1 MNSVIYD
8 FVREDSGIIQSIA
21 IKPKK
26 NVKVDYFDF
35 DNNSI
40 EDFLDYID
48 FMNYSTYIFVCIN
61 TSYRLQKI
69 IDFLNKNTRGTRIK
83 YQQLDD
89 FIKEHNARF
98 EKDIN
103 QLLEKE
109 KEKSNDVN
117 LRFENGYKA
126 YLTGMYPDSIPS
138 GVIKHIFLEDIS
150 YFNKLDLSVLKS
162 LSINSCIYINNDFEE
177 NIEIFAIVK
186 KITDFNKIK
195 KKFLSRE
202 EIITSLKDFVS
213 SGIVEFKE
221 SLILDYFNLLGMS
234 KLHSLTI
241 SDGAIF
247 LDCQKK
253 IKLSNKV
260 GVNKFNLQNIFSILG
275 EKLTTSKELSAVA
288 KVYPIFVAVNAS
300 FNAYPVKFI
309 TPFNRGKY
317 LAKEMQNSDLANFSW
332 FGFKKG
338 KECFVFNLKNR
349 RLFRVNNLFLDIFEG
364 IIKNEVD
371 NDINQSVLRDV
382 RRLLLENERS
392 FTDIE

>member
-1 MNSVIYD
+1 
-8 FVREDSGIIQSIA
+8 
-21 IKPKK
+21 
-26 NVKVDYFDF
+26 
-35 DNNSI
+35 
-40 EDFLDYID
+40 
-48 FMNYSTYIFVCIN
+48 
-61 TSYRLQKI
+61 
-69 IDFLNKNTRGTRIK
+69 
-83 YQQLDD
+83 
-89 FIKEHNARF
+89 
-98 EKDIN
+98 
-103 QLLEKE
+103 
-109 KEKSNDVN
+109 
-117 LRFENGYKA
+117 
-126 YLTGMYPDSIPS
+126 MYPDSIPS

-332 FGFKKG
+332 FGFKG
-338 KECFVFNLKNR
+338 
-349 RLFRVNNLFLDIFEG
+349 
-364 IIKNEVD
+364 
-371 NDINQSVLRDV
+371 SVLY
-382 RRLLLENERS
+382 L
-392 FTDIE
+392 I